1 VGAVPAVIRGPGVF
15 DMKARLYERDRSLAA
30 TLGIER
36 GFGAPRGPQSADR
49 QFSLVNAVL
58 LT

>member
-1 VGAVPAVIRGPGVF
+1 VIRGPGVF